1 MFASQAKMAA
11 AIGVAAMLV
20 AGNPLVGVASA
31 ATDPS
36 GTGGDSAGPH
46 NTYVDVGHT
55 NSPLYLAISPTTTT
69 INVDTVQAGLAA
81 LNANTGPANV
91 VGISAYGMD
100 AYELSQHLAEIR
112 AQPGNHIVVLYGNPA
127 HPNGILARLHLVKP
141 ATPTPDGTTNLAQ
154 VGMAYSLVDDAPSYF
169 IGPDTPVAFLNAIAT
184 VLTTDKADYL
194 DPFGSDPGA
203 MVISRGDSPNSGTY
217 ALIVPS
223 QKALTKLL
231 SGIPFVGPTI
241 ATATKPLIDDMV
253 ERSYNRT
260 LDPNDAANI
269 NVGPNQG
276 GVFQPLQDWTSAPG
290 RYLNDIQQ
298 GLNNV
303 AHPPAVTPPVPD
315 PEPEVTPESDP
326 ESFAP
331 DSSGSETSAR
341 LQGDTDDGS
350 PFEGDDSSA
359 PRRNVVRNSPMA
371 RPGQQFADDV
381 NKTVKQVNGDL
392 QRTVHQVQTG
402 LQQAGQNLQGAIRD
416 TVNNLTKPHKPSTG
430 NSGAAGSSGDSG
442 SDNSG
447 SDAGSGGG
455 DK

>member
-11 AIGVAAMLV
+11 ALGVAAMLV
-20 AGNPLVGVASA
+20 AGNPLVGIASA
-31 ATDPS
+31 ADDPS
-36 GTGGDSAGPH
+36 GTPGDSGVPH

-55 NSPLYLAISPTTTT
+55 NSPIYLAVSPTATTV
-69 INVDTVQAGLAA
+69 NVDTVQAGLEAF
-81 LNANTGPANV
+81 NANTGPANV

-100 AYELSQHLAEIR
+100 AYELSQHLAEIQ
-112 AQPGNHIVVLYGNPA
+112 AQPGNHIVILYGNPGG
-127 HPNGILARLHLVKP
+127 PNGVLARLHIVKP
-141 ATPTPDGTTNLAQ
+141 PAPTPGSTTNLGQ

-184 VLTTDKADYL
+184 VLVTDKADYL
-194 DPFGSDPGA
+194 DPFSSDPDA
-203 MVISRGDSPNSGTY
+203 LIVSQRVDPSNPSAGTY
-217 ALIVPS
+217 AMVVPS

-253 ERSYNRT
+253 ERSYNRS
-260 LDPNDAANI
+260 LDPDDPNFNP
-269 NVGPNQG
+269 GPNEG
-276 GVFQPLQDWTSAPG
+276 GVAQPLQDWTSAPG

-303 AHPPAVTPPVPD
+303 VHPPVTAPEPD
-315 PEPEVTPESDP
+315 PEP

-331 DSSGSETSAR
+331 DSSGPETSAR
-341 LQGDTDDGS
+341 VQSNTDGDDPS
-350 PFEGDDSSA
+350 EGDDSGA
-359 PRRNVVRNSPMA
+359 PKRNVVRNSTVA

-381 NKTVKQVNGDL
+381 NKTVQRANDDL

-402 LQQAGQNLQGAIRD
+402 LHQAGQNLQGAIRD
-416 TVNNLTKPHKPSTG
+416 TVNSLTKPHKPNTG

-442 SDNSG
+442 DSGSGSSGTNSG
-447 SDAGSGGG
+447 GNSGGG